1 MDLRQSDTTFDL
13 PGYGRQFSIYDLA
26 SVRANHY
33 LRQCYN
39 KKTKT
44 FSLSNLDT
52 PDKLD
57 VVNFALSQ
65 YKDFV
70 PLTKDTKLDANRVKL
85 WQKYLTRQTKAD
97 LKSLDK
103 KGRLRANAI
112 YEYRLDFELD
122 SNLEA
127 EFNELLH
134 NDNAENII
142 LSNKL
147 GLEVTDDLR
156 KDFDQIRTSEHGK
169 DIAKQL
175 WQDKYSN
182 IPVVDFLNMYNVYLE
197 TIPTIVMFDKYR
209 KSVKVSNVNTRFA
222 EVIMGRVNGAQLG
235 LRENDSVSDVL
246 ERGEDF
252 FKSRIMES
260 ESLTDDNVD
269 KNTYD
274 LVVKGTHGENL
285 YVMLRSLHSI
295 KDPNTGEIILSE
307 DING

>member
-44 FSLSNLDT
+44 LSLGNLDT
-52 PDKLD
+52 LDKLD
-57 VVNFALSQ
+57 IINFALSQ

-70 PLTKDTKLDANRVKL
+70 PLTIDTKLDTNTVKL
-85 WQKYLTRQTKAD
+85 WQKYLTKQTKAD

-127 EFNELLH
+127 EFNELLY

-147 GLEVTDDLR
+147 GFEVTDDLH
-156 KDFDQIRTSEHGK
+156 KDFNQIRTSEHGK

-175 WQDKYSN
+175 
-182 IPVVDFLNMYNVYLE
+182 
-197 TIPTIVMFDKYR
+197 
-209 KSVKVSNVNTRFA
+209 
-222 EVIMGRVNGAQLG
+222 
-235 LRENDSVSDVL
+235 
-246 ERGEDF
+246 
-252 FKSRIMES
+252 
-260 ESLTDDNVD
+260 
-269 KNTYD
+269 
-274 LVVKGTHGENL
+274 
-285 YVMLRSLHSI
+285 
-295 KDPNTGEIILSE
+295 
-307 DING
+307 